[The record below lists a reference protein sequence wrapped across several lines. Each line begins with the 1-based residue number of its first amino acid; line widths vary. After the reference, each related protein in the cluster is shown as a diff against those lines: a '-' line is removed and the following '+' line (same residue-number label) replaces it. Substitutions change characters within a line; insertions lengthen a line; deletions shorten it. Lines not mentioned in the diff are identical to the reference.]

1 MDAIITE
8 LIQDQPFQIIQNRIA
23 EILAVE
29 ITNQKALQGLDSDF
43 EVYVERIEPYASTE
57 DVLITIASKQQENV
71 EYTQSQSKTENL
83 YFIDIFA
90 GGIEN
95 GNQSL
100 SENVRL
106 KLFKY
111 VGLVKYILNSGKY
124 DTLGFPRGLIM
135 NRHIKKITFDTEYS
149 NWGNHS
155 NYDAMGIRFC
165 RLLYMVTAIESTENW
180 EGIPL
185 QGNTTTINNKIKLIK

>member
-57 DVLITIASKQQENV
+57 DVLITISSKQQENV

-124 DTLGFPRGLIM
+124 DTLGFPKGLIM
-135 NRHIKKITFDTEYS
+135 NRHIKRITFDTEYS

-165 RLLYMVTAIESTENW
+165 RLIYMVTAIESTENW

-185 QGNTTTINNKIKLIK
+185 QGNTTKINNKIKLIK

>member
-1 MDAIITE
+1 MSAIITE

-57 DVLITIASKQQENV
+57 DVLITISSKQQENV

-90 GGIEN
+90 GGIES
-95 GNQSL
+95 GDQSL

-124 DTLGFPRGLIM
+124 DTLGFPRGLIT
-135 NRHIKKITFDTEYS
+135 NRHIKRITFDTEYS

-155 NYDAMGIRFC
+155 NYDASGIRFC
-165 RLLYMVTAIESTENW
+165 RLIYMVTAIESTENW